1 MNHRVSR
8 QEKIQWAGLWGH
20 ISPWVEGQSS
30 EWRSLGPPGI
40 PEVCSVLFPFVQGCS
55 LFPSRVPPHSPPTRV
70 CTLIGQSHL
79 FHVYSLKAYYVPS
92 ILLHPEDVVGG
103 FGRNSLALWSLD
115 PPEADRWVLARGSVG
130 AEKRSHNLGEI
141 KGGLPRGG
149 SI

>member
-1 MNHRVSR
+1 MAVPGAPWDSR
-8 QEKIQWAGLWGH
+8 GLF
-20 ISPWVEGQSS
+20 
-30 EWRSLGPPGI
+30 
-40 PEVCSVLFPFVQGCS
+40 CSVPLCPGMQS
-55 LFPSRVPPHSPPTRV
+55 LSLPSPPNSPPTRV